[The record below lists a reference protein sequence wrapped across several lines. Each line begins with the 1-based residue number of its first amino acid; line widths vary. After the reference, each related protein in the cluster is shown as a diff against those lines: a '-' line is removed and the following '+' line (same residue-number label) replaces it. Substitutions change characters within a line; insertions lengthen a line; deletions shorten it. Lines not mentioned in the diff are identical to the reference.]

1 MFDEKSIEEMKE
13 KVDRRINELETEVS
27 KKDALLSEKDQQTVS
42 QSELL
47 KEQGKNL
54 SNAIAYVAKTL
65 GISEKEAP
73 ERIASR
79 DSQNE

>member
-65 GISEKEAP
+65 GISEKEAQ